1 MTPALLVCRKR
12 CLRSALLRNTEILH
26 ISRFAC
32 MGPPTS
38 SQPRPC
44 PSCSSAEH
52 RCSLTAPHAARGS
65 QDAVKAPGC
74 GCCHHIIT
82 VWIQN
87 ALKPRGMLCFG
98 VWKSRMGNGWDAVRR
113 QRKGGDSPSVPQAV
127 GTPSPGAG
135 QWQQEG
141 SDPVVR
147 SLSLPFASSPCSRRQ
162 KDEKKLLLNSTPKR
176 NKLQGPTFWP
186 AGWSQK
192 VP

>member
-12 CLRSALLRNTEILH
+12 CLRSALLRNTEILQH
-26 ISRFAC
+26 FPFCLYGATYKLSAPALQLRRAPLLSDCAPRSTGQPGRCQGTWMWLLPSRYH
-32 MGPPTS
+32 GP
-38 SQPRPC
+38 
-44 PSCSSAEH
+44 
-52 RCSLTAPHAARGS
+52 
-65 QDAVKAPGC
+65 D
-74 GCCHHIIT
+74 
-82 VWIQN
+82 QN
-87 ALKPRGMLCFG
+87 ALKPWGMLCFG

-113 QRKGGDSPSVPQAV
+113 QRKGEDNHGVPQAV
-127 GTPSPGAG
+127 GTPSSGAE

-147 SLSLPFASSPCSRRQ
+147 SLALHFASSPCSRRQ

-176 NKLQGPTFWP
+176 NKVQGPTFWP